1 MRSLDKLGM
10 TGGVLFVPSLAKTYL
25 GASPKLFAKRA
36 RAASAKTKARV
47 ERPVP
52 VRRRFAAKL
61 VEQARVELASYRLA
75 ERLST
80 RLCRN
85 YLRGASSATEKSARQ
100 KPENRRC
107 VGSGPP
113 RLYPAF
119 FDARIPPTGKGERTN
134 RLTVN

>member
-1 MRSLDKLGM
+1 MVLWALWHTSKEREQRKNRCSL
-10 TGGVLFVPSLAKTYL
+10 SLL
-25 GASPKLFAKRA
+25 VCR
-36 RAASAKTKARV
+36 KARNTASEAYIRLCGV
-47 ERPVP
+47 QTLTT
-52 VRRRFAAKL
+52 L
-61 VEQARVELASYRLA
+61 VEQARVELASYRIA

-85 YLRGASSATEKSARQ
+85 YLRGALSAAEKSARQ

>member
-1 MRSLDKLGM
+1 M
-10 TGGVLFVPSLAKTYL
+10 FVPAI
-25 GASPKLFAKRA
+25 FV
-36 RAASAKTKARV
+36 V
-47 ERPVP
+47 ERYKRNTHTRKCAYTPVM
-52 VRRRFAAKL
+52 
-61 VEQARVELASYRLA
+61 VEQARVELASYRIA

-85 YLRGASSATEKSARQ
+85 YLRGALSAAEKSARQ